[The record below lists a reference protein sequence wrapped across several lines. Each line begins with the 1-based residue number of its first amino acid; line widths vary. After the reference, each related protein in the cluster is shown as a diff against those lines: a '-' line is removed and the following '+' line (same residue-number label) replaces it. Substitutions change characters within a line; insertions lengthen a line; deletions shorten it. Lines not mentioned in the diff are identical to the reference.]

1 MERHQQYTI
10 AVTGASGFIGSALIA
25 QLASQRL
32 SVHQVPRSSV
42 EIAGAQ
48 CVIHCAARA
57 HIMHDK
63 TLDSL
68 TEYRRVNVQ
77 GTLNLARKVSAA
89 GVKRFVFLSSVKVN
103 GESTDGLPRPF
114 GARNDAVESSLR
126 GGAAAAAIQGRRS
139 PRRYPEAEGRAG
151 RDDGSAFTSNDAPAP
166 EDAYGLSKWEA
177 EQGLWEIASQTGMEV
192 VVVRPPLVYGPRVK
206 GNFALLLYL
215 VRSGVPLPL
224 AAVNNRRSFIGLDNL
239 VDLLTRCVD
248 HPKAAGQ
255 TLLVSDGQDLS
266 TPELLR
272 MIANAMGRP
281 ARLFS
286 LPVPV
291 LLLAGRALG
300 RLNEVDRLVGSLQ
313 VDSTATRRL
322 LDWTPPVSLEEGVGN
337 MVRSYLAR
345 RGPG

>member
-1 MERHQQYTI
+1 LNHHRQSTV
-10 AVTGASGFIGSALIA
+10 AVPGATGFIGSALVAQIA
-25 QLASQRL
+25 AQQFN
-32 SVHQVPRSSV
+32 VYQVPRSSLKV
-42 EIAGAQ
+42 EGAE

-57 HIMHDK
+57 HIMRDEA
-63 TLDSL
+63 LDPL

-77 GTLNLARKVSAA
+77 GTLDLARRAA
-89 GVKRFVFLSSVKVN
+89 ALGAKRFVFLSSVKVN

-114 GARNDAVESSLR
+114 GARND
-126 GGAAAAAIQGRRS
+126 GAGA
-139 PRRYPEAEGRAG
+139 
-151 RDDGSAFTSNDAPAP
+151 AP

-192 VVVRPPLVYGPRVK
+192 VVVRPPLVYGPGVK
-206 GNFALLLYL
+206 GNFARLLHL

-239 VDLLTRCVD
+239 VDLLIRCVD

-266 TPELLR
+266 TPQLLR

-281 ARLFS
+281 ACLF
-286 LPVPV
+286 PVPV
-291 LLLAGRALG
+291 PLLRLSGRAIG

-313 VDSTATRRL
+313 IDSSATREL
-322 LDWTPPVSLEEGVGN
+322 LGWTPPVGVEEGIKR
-337 MVRSYLAR
+337 MVMGTHKA
-345 RGPG
+345 

>member
-1 MERHQQYTI
+1 MRSI
-10 AVTGASGFIGSALIA
+10 AVTGATGLIGSAMLA
-25 QLASQRL
+25 QLATRQFH
-32 SVHQVPRSSV
+32 VQQVPRSSV
-42 EIAGAQ
+42 EISGAQ

-57 HIMHDK
+57 HIMHDEA
-63 TLDSL
+63 LDPL

-77 GTLNLARKVSAA
+77 GTLNLARQAA
-89 GVKRFVFLSSVKVN
+89 VVGVKRFVFLSSVKVN

-114 GARNDAVESSLR
+114 GARNDGV
-126 GGAAAAAIQGRRS
+126 G
-139 PRRYPEAEGRAG
+139 
-151 RDDGSAFTSNDAPAP
+151 DAQSP

-177 EQGLWEIASQTGMEV
+177 EHGLWEIASQTEMEV
-192 VVVRPPLVYGPRVK
+192 VVVRPPLVYGPGVK
-206 GNFALLLYL
+206 GNFARLLDL

-239 VDLLTRCVD
+239 VDLLIRCVD

-281 ARLFS
+281 ARLF
-286 LPVPV
+286 PVPV
-291 LLLAGRALG
+291 PLLRLAGRALG

-313 VDSTATRRL
+313 VDSSATR
-322 LDWTPPVSLEEGVGN
+322 GN
-337 MVRSYLAR
+337 SSPYCRVF
-345 RGPG
+345 